1 MALAQDAID
10 LADRLSLDRFAVIG
24 HDWGARVAYTLATL
38 FPERITSIAAL
49 ALAYQPRGVF
59 DLPGFAQSRSF
70 WYQWFM
76 CLDRGAEA
84 VRRDPVGFARIQWEP
99 GVLRDGLMT
108 PNLRPPLVAEA
119 ILCHFRQNQAGHDK
133 YLPAFEAWFF
143 RLLSEPICV

>member
-1 MALAQDAID
+1 MTGERALHTHW
-10 LADRLSLDRFAVIG
+10 LP
-24 HDWGARVAYTLATL
+24 L

-84 VRRDPVGFARIQWEP
+84 VRRDPVGFARIQWDTWSPPGWFDEAEFAVTAESFVDPDWASITLNAYRTRWLPNEP
-99 GVLRDGLMT
+99 SDARYEKLK
-108 PNLRPPLVAEA
+108 NNYA
-119 ILCHFRQNQAGHDK
+119 K
-133 YLPAFEAWFF
+133 
-143 RLLSEPICV
+143 